1 MGARRCRIARQA
13 QKLWSVNSRSCRA
26 GEVGTSSTSPLRLDA
41 PSIQRLVHNQIRKES
56 PIIREVRFQEP
67 GNYFVIKWLEFLG
80 IPHMWFC
87 RVGSRFRAG
96 SVPWTPCEDASE
108 VQYISRRQAV
118 AHRSLFGSHV
128 WDHGGLVHDLTG
140 VLIKN

>member
-1 MGARRCRIARQA
+1 M
-13 QKLWSVNSRSCRA
+13 
-26 GEVGTSSTSPLRLDA
+26 GTSSTSPPSLDA

-56 PIIREVRFQEP
+56 PIIREVLFQEL

-80 IPHMWFC
+80 IPHVWFC

-96 SVPWTPCEDASE
+96 SVPRTPCEDAKHFPGDK
-108 VQYISRRQAV
+108 QV

-128 WDHGGLVHDLTG
+128 WDHGGLVHGLTD